1 MSATSLKLSQDLK
14 RRIIRIAAQAGQT
27 PHAFM
32 VEALAREAAR
42 AELRER
48 FAADSAESE
57 RQALDS
63 GRAYPLGATFDYLEA
78 RLAGKKARRPRAHA
92 WRASK

>member
-1 MSATSLKLSQDLK
+1 MSATRLKLSPDLK
-14 RRIIRIAAQAGQT
+14 RRIIRMAAHAGQT

-32 VEALAREAAR
+32 VEALAREASR

-48 FAADSAESE
+48 FAVDAAESE

-78 RLAGKKARRPRAHA
+78 RLTGKKARRPKAHS
-92 WRASK
+92 WRGSK